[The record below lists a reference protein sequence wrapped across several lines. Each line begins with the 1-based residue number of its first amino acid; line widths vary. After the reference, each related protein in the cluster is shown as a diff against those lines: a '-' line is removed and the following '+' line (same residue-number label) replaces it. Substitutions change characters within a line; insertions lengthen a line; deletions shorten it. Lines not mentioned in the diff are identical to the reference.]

1 MVGRGAAERIQ
12 RAPLNE
18 RMQNMTSNRT
28 ARINRPGTG
37 LGVQVIKTRREQK
50 TREDHFQ
57 TYVLSDIQTM

>member
-28 ARINRPGTG
+28 ARINRPGPG
-37 LGVQVIKTRREQK
+37 LGVQVTKKRREQK
-50 TREDHFQ
+50 TR
-57 TYVLSDIQTM
+57 